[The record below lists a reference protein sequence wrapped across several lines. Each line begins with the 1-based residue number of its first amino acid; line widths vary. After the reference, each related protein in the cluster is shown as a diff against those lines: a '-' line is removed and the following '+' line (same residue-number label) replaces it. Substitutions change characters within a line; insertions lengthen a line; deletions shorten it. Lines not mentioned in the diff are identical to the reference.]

1 MFVELVYDKR
11 NVEGLTG
18 AREIILNE
26 LTKRVHRI
34 FPDAEVKV
42 KPMQANGLNSDASKS
57 DREKLNRMLEEMFE
71 ESDMWLVSSSASFYQ
86 VLFIPF
92 WIRETKFPYWM
103 NHCRPFLKLLYQRIK
118 IMILALHSFMHLA
131 QHYIRVAAKCLVTID
146 KLICRIPATGK
157 LFILGNNISHLALK
171 IYAHCF

>member
-34 FPDAEVKV
+34 FPAAEVKV

-57 DREKLNRMLEEMFE
+57 DREKLNRMLEEIVAVIVLFRIGHIAL
-71 ESDMWLVSSSASFYQ
+71 SYQ
-86 VLFIPF
+86 V
-92 WIRETKFPYWM
+92 
-103 NHCRPFLKLLYQRIK
+103 
-118 IMILALHSFMHLA
+118 
-131 QHYIRVAAKCLVTID
+131 
-146 KLICRIPATGK
+146 
-157 LFILGNNISHLALK
+157 
-171 IYAHCF
+171 